1 MTLVTEGEPVPYPG
15 QVTRVYGPPGTGKTT
30 YLSRYAREVVARN
43 SPESI
48 MISSFSRTAAEE
60 IASRFE
66 GAAAHLRPPAR
77 AIGTLHSHALRS
89 IQRPAVALDPEVISD
104 WNSRMGGEWVIT
116 PDSRSTGGSEGGK
129 FCADP
134 TLAVTGDELLGC
146 LDRLRAT
153 LTPEEDWP
161 ENVRKFAKAFTSWKR
176 EAEAVDYTDMIE
188 IARDHARDGEGPPGS
203 PSFMIVDEAQ
213 DNTPLEHQLVQLWGT
228 HVERLVLGLDDDQ
241 AINRWRGGDARPLLD
256 LTGPDVLDH
265 LLDKSYRV
273 PESVRVVAE
282 HWVRRLSFRHDKHYR
297 PRTETETRTAEDGST
312 YEHDTGRVVLGKTF
326 LAPETIKDLT
336 LVDRAIEEV
345 DRGRTV
351 MIIASCNYMLETL
364 IKNLRERGVPFHN
377 PFRPAE
383 TRWNPLGVIT
393 DGMSTAERV
402 FRYMLPA
409 EEMGDYGRLWTGKD
423 VQAWL
428 ELVKLKESG
437 MVGNAKKRA
446 MMFDPDAEVSEMDI
460 YALFKDAAQRD
471 RAVEPELNW
480 LAENLLANRKD
491 PARYPIQVARTYGAA
506 ALAEKPRIVVGTV
519 HSVKGAAADVVYVS
533 PDISAAAARGLGLQ
547 DGRDDIIRTF
557 YVAMTRARQELR
569 ILAPTSHQHVS
580 RKRLLPPELEVS

>member
-1 MTLVTEGEPVPYPG
+1 MTLMTDETIWYTGNA
-15 QVTRVYGPPGTGKTT
+15 TRVYGPPGTGKTT
-30 YLSRYAREVVARN
+30 FLSTYARDVVARN
-43 SPESI
+43 SPDCI
-48 MISSFSRTAAEE
+48 LISSFSRTAAEE
-60 IASRFE
+60 IASRFD

-89 IQRPAVALDPEVISD
+89 IERPNVALDPEVLAD
-104 WNSRMGGEWVIT
+104 WNSQASENWRIT
-116 PDSRSTGGSEGGK
+116 PDNRSTGGSEGGK

-134 TLAVTGDELLGC
+134 SLAVTGDELLGC

-153 LTPEEDWP
+153 LTVEEDWP
-161 ENVRKFAKAFTSWKR
+161 DNIRQFAKAFAAWKHG
-176 EAEAVDYTDMIE
+176 AEAVDYTDMIE
-188 IARDHARDGEGPPGS
+188 IARDRARDGEGPPGA
-203 PSFMIVDEAQ
+203 PTFMIVDEAQ
-213 DNTPLEHQLVQLWGT
+213 DNTPLEHQLVQLWGV

-241 AINRWRGGDARPLLD
+241 AINRWRGGDARPLLE
-256 LTGPDVLDH
+256 LTGPEVSDH

-273 PESVRVVAE
+273 PESVRAVAE
-282 HWVRRLSFRHDKHYR
+282 RWVTRLSFRHDKHYH
-297 PRTETETRTAEDGST
+297 PRTETETRVNPDGST
-312 YEHDTGRVVLGKTF
+312 YEHDTGRIVLGKAF
-326 LAPETIKDLT
+326 LAPESIKDLT
-336 LVDRAIEEV
+336 LVDRSIEEV

-351 MIIASCNYMLETL
+351 MIIASCNYLLDTL

-383 TRWNPLGVIT
+383 QRWNPLGVIT
-393 DGMSTAERV
+393 DGMSTAERI

-409 EEMGDYGRLWTGKD
+409 EEMGELGRLWTGRD

-446 MMFDPDAEVSEMDI
+446 TMFDPDAEVSAMDV
-460 YALFKDAAQRD
+460 YALFKDAMQRD

-480 LAENLLANRKD
+480 LAENLLANRKQ
-491 PARYPIQVARTYGAA
+491 PAAYPIQVARTYGAA
-506 ALAEKPRIVVGTV
+506 ALAERPQIVVGTV
-519 HSVKGAAADVVYVS
+519 HSVKGAAADVVYVC
-533 PDISAAAARGLGLQ
+533 PDISAAATRSLGLREGQ
-547 DGRDDIIRTF
+547 DDIIRTF

-580 RKRLLPPELEVS
+580 RKTLLPPDLEVS